1 MDFKKAL
8 RDIVG
13 SERVVDNDLERLC
26 YSRDMSVHT
35 GVPEAIVFAKTT
47 EEISK
52 ILALCNRE
60 KMPVIPRGSG
70 SSVTGAV
77 IPVGRAVILDLCR
90 MNRIKELAIED
101 RYAVVE
107 PGVVCN
113 DLNTALAPTA
123 FFPPDPG
130 SSVVATIGGMVAL
143 NASGLR
149 AAKYG
154 TTKDH
159 VLALEVVLA
168 DGRVMRTGTRAPKT
182 SSGYDF
188 TRLMISSEGTL
199 GVISEITV
207 KVSPMPRFTAI
218 ATAYFT
224 DVEDAGRSVS
234 RIMSSG
240 IAISACEIMDRVSL
254 KTVNEA
260 MKLGL
265 PEAEAM
271 LLIEVDGHPVQ
282 VREDIEQVVDICRKN
297 KAAQADWSEDPATRL
312 KMWQGRK
319 GLVSS
324 LSLVKPGYRLI
335 DIMEDMGVPVSRIPE
350 AIRKAQEISKR
361 NGIEIATFGHVGDG
375 NLHTAFVIDPR
386 NKAEWDVL
394 YKAAYELVDMAVK
407 MKGTLTAE
415 HGIGLAKA
423 PYIGRELGPERL
435 EFMRKI
441 KAVFD
446 PNNILNPHKLALDD
460 TCKDIYDFFCFSKAV
475 EKPEGKRSLGEKE
488 DHQHIAC
495 VQCGFCRA
503 VCPVFEATGLESY
516 NARGRNILAYNLYAG
531 DLKPSKEL
539 ADRFFSCTT
548 CMSCTTACPSQ
559 LKVSEVIQ
567 SVRKELA
574 KEKLIPES
582 LTAVVDNI
590 EKSGNPLGMPA
601 AERVETIPKAKRDA
615 ILGKKKENA
624 EVLLFMGCM
633 PSYSDMKIVPSTLDI
648 LDKAGAGYAMLGSEE
663 GCCGYF
669 AYLAGDPR
677 FEAIASRNRDRLRAL
692 KPKVIA
698 TPCAG
703 CYRTLKDLYPRLPG
717 GFELKVIHLVE
728 LLDQLVEQG
737 KLKLVK
743 PVAARVTYHDPCD
756 LGRHL
761 GFYEPP
767 RKLLKRI
774 PGLEL
779 VEMPRNRA
787 MARCCGGGGGLM
799 AHNSGMSQDIAERRI
814 KEALAAKAEILV
826 SACAECKSNLKKG
839 AAEAKRAK
847 LGNLKVMDIV
857 ELVAQAAE

>member
-1 MDFKKAL
+1 MSINEAL
-8 RDIVG
+8 REIVG
-13 SERVVDNDLERLC
+13 PDRVVDNDLERLC

-35 GVPEAIVFAKTT
+35 GTPLAIVFAKTT

-60 KMPVIPRGSG
+60 KMPVIARGSG
-70 SSVTGAV
+70 SSVTGAI
-77 IPVGRAVILDLCR
+77 IPVGPAIILDLGR
-90 MNRIKELAIED
+90 MNRITEINVAD

-113 DLNTALAPTA
+113 DLNAALAPGA

-182 SSGYDF
+182 SSGFDF
-188 TRLMISSEGTL
+188 TRLFISSEGTL
-199 GVISEITV
+199 GIISEITV
-207 KVSPMPRFTAI
+207 KVSPIPKFTAI
-218 ATAYFT
+218 ATAYFE
-224 DVEDAGRSVS
+224 DVEDAGLAVS
-234 RIMSSG
+234 EIMASG
-240 IAISACEIMDRVSL
+240 VAISACEIMDRVSL
-254 KTVNEA
+254 RTVNEA

-282 VREDIEQVVDICRKN
+282 VREDIERVVAISKSH
-297 KAAQADWSEDPATRL
+297 KASPAEWSEDPTVRL
-312 KMWQGRK
+312 RMWQGRK

-324 LSLVKPGYRLI
+324 LSLMKPGYRLI
-335 DIMEDMGVPVSRIPE
+335 DIMEDMGVPVSQIPK
-350 AIRKAQEISKR
+350 AIKKAQEISR
-361 NGIEIATFGHVGDG
+361 RHGIEIASFGHVGDG
-375 NLHTAFVIDPR
+375 NLHTVFVIDPR
-386 NKAEWDVL
+386 NKNEWDVL
-394 YKAAYELVDMAVK
+394 YKAAYELVDLAVS
-407 MKGTLTAE
+407 MNGTLTAE

-441 KAVFD
+441 KTVFD
-446 PNNILNPHKLALDD
+446 PNHILNPHKLALDD
-460 TCKDIYDFFCFSKAV
+460 TCKDLYDFFCFDKAV
-475 EKPEGKRSLGEKE
+475 AKPEGARSLGEKE

-516 NARGRNILAYNLYAG
+516 NARGRNILAYNLYSG

-539 ADRFFSCTT
+539 ADRFYACTT
-548 CMSCTTACPSQ
+548 CMNCTTACPSQ

-567 SVRKELA
+567 SVRRELA
-574 KEKLIPES
+574 KDGFLPGS
-582 LTAVVDNI
+582 LKTVVDNI
-590 EKSGNPLGMPA
+590 EKTRNPFGMPA

-615 ILGKKKENA
+615 LLGRKKENA
-624 EVLLFMGCM
+624 EVLLFLGCM
-633 PSYSDMKIVPSTLDI
+633 PSYSDMKIVPSILEL
-648 LDKAGAGYAMLGSEE
+648 LDKAKVDYTLLGSEE

-669 AYLAGDPR
+669 AFLAGDPR
-677 FEAIASRNRDRLRAL
+677 FEAIASENRDRLRAL

-703 CYRTLKDLYPRLPG
+703 CYRTLKDLYAKLPG
-717 GFELKVIHLVE
+717 GFDVKVVHLVE
-728 LLDQLVEQG
+728 LLDDLVEKG
-737 KLKLVK
+737 KLKLTK
-743 PVAARVTYHDPCD
+743 PVEAKVAYHDPCD

-774 PGLEL
+774 PGLTL

-787 MARCCGGGGGLM
+787 MARCCGGGGGLL
-799 AHNSGMSQDIAERRI
+799 AHNPDMGQDIAGKRV
-814 KEALAAKAEILV
+814 KEALGAKAEILV

-839 AAEAKRAK
+839 AADAKRTK